1 MSSQITSGIALRI
14 AGATTLAYATT
25 FLGIALYNRH
35 AATPTSPIEAL
46 QSKVDILF
54 PDLAARVTVK
64 RIMTT
69 RMEYWFAEMR
79 DGEGGVLER
88 SPMCRS
94 EGQAVGELERLI
106 RLEEVGCRNWMGRK
120 IGCAVDWH
128 RESSECVNQ
137 YYECIVLAGPLP
149 ENDVEIWTAYM
160 CETIDGQNF
169 IVRPHRCIGAKTR
182 QWISC
187 GP

>member
-120 IGCAVDWH
+120 IGCAV
-128 RESSECVNQ
+128 E
-137 YYECIVLAGPLP
+137 
-149 ENDVEIWTAYM
+149 
-160 CETIDGQNF
+160 
-169 IVRPHRCIGAKTR
+169 
-182 QWISC
+182 
-187 GP
+187 

>member
-106 RLEEVGCRNWMGRK
+106 RFGGGGVQELDGAEDRLCCG
-120 IGCAVDWH
+120 H

-149 ENDVEIWTAYM
+149 ENDVKIWTAYM